1 MDDRIRDNKSSK
13 VSRSVKI
20 MQTLSWDNIRTKID
34 RLCCQKEIIAV
45 IDGHKKE
52 LKLVKEAA
60 DDAGGFLSD
69 IEGSLLYALA
79 QKCAGRGVIVEIG
92 SYTGKSTIYLGK
104 GSKAGKNV
112 KIYAIDPHGEPFQSK
127 EDATGTY
134 EKFTKNIEKA
144 QLGDVV
150 NPIVRTSI
158 EAADLI
164 SEPCELLF
172 IDGCHK
178 YDYVKKDFDTWF
190 PKVID
195 GGIIAFHDTLSG
207 GPKKVVKESLFRSKM
222 FRKVGFGGSITF
234 GEKTKENVMF
244 DKLKNR
250 YVFVIHNIYAF
261 IIARNAQLRRLVS
274 GKPDNASF

>member
-1 MDDRIRDNKSSK
+1 M
-13 VSRSVKI
+13 KI
-20 MQTLSWDNIRTKID
+20 MQTLSWDNFRAKID
-34 RLCCQKEIIAV
+34 RLCCQKDIIAV
-45 IDGHKKE
+45 IDGNQKE
-52 LKLVKEAA
+52 LKVVKEAA

-79 QKCAGRGVIVEIG
+79 QKCTGRGVIVEIG

-104 GSKAGKNV
+104 GSRAGKNV
-112 KIYAIDPHGEPFQSK
+112 KIYAIDPHREPFQSK
-127 EDATGTY
+127 EDATGTF
-134 EKFTKNIEKA
+134 EKFTKNIENA
-144 QLGDVV
+144 QLEGIVS
-150 NPIVRTSI
+150 PIVRTSI

-178 YDYVKKDFDTWF
+178 YNYVKKDFDIWF

-207 GPKKVVKESLFRSKM
+207 GPKKAARELLYRSKM

-234 GEKTKENVMF
+234 GEKTKENSMF
-244 DKLKNR
+244 DRLKNR
-250 YVFVIHNIYAF
+250 YVFLMHSFYAF
-261 IIARNAQLRRLVS
+261 IIARNAELRRLVS
-274 GKPDNASF
+274 VKPDNASF

>member
-1 MDDRIRDNKSSK
+1 MH
-13 VSRSVKI
+13 
-20 MQTLSWDNIRTKID
+20 TLSWDTIRTKID

-45 IDGHKKE
+45 TDGHKEE

-60 DDAGGFLSD
+60 DNAGGFLSD

-79 QKCAGRGVIVEIG
+79 QRCVGRGVIVEIG
-92 SYTGKSTIYLGK
+92 SYTGKSTIYLGN

-127 EDATGTY
+127 EDAIGTY
-134 EKFTKNIEKA
+134 EKFTKNIENA
-144 QLGDVV
+144 QLEDIV

-158 EAADLI
+158 EAADII

-207 GPKKVVKESLFRSKM
+207 DPKRAVKEVLYRSTL
-222 FRKVGFGGSITF
+222 FRKVGFGGSISF
-234 GEKTKENVMF
+234 GEKTKETGMF
-244 DKLKNR
+244 DRLKNR
-250 YVFVIHNIYAF
+250 YVFVIHNLYAF

-274 GKPDNASF
+274 GKPDYISL

>member
-1 MDDRIRDNKSSK
+1 MNDKIRDSKSSN

-45 IDGHKKE
+45 VDSHKKE
-52 LKLVKEAA
+52 LKLVKDAA

-104 GSKAGKNV
+104 GSKAAKNV

-134 EKFTKNIEKA
+134 EKFKMNIEKA

-178 YDYVKKDFDTWF
+178 YNYVKKDFDTWF

-207 GPKKVVKESLFRSKM
+207 GPKKVVKESLFRSRV

-234 GEKTKENVMF
+234 GKKTKENVLF
-244 DKLKNR
+244 DRLKNR

>member
-1 MDDRIRDNKSSK
+1 
-13 VSRSVKI
+13 

-45 IDGHKKE
+45 IDGHKEE

-79 QKCAGRGVIVEIG
+79 QRCAGRGVIVEIG

-127 EDATGTY
+127 EDAIGTY
-134 EKFTKNIEKA
+134 EKFTKNIENA
-144 QLGDVV
+144 QLADIV

-158 EAADLI
+158 EAADII

-178 YDYVKKDFDTWF
+178 YNYVKKDFDTWF

-207 GPKKVVKESLFRSKM
+207 GPKKAVKEVLYRSKM
-222 FRKVGFGGSITF
+222 FRKVGFGGSISF
-234 GEKTKENVMF
+234 GEKTKESVMF

-250 YVFVIHNIYAF
+250 YVFVIHNLYAF

>member
-1 MDDRIRDNKSSK
+1 
-13 VSRSVKI
+13 
-20 MQTLSWDNIRTKID
+20 
-34 RLCCQKEIIAV
+34 LCCQKEIIAV
-45 IDGHKKE
+45 IDGYKEE

-60 DDAGGFLSD
+60 DGAGGFLSD

-79 QKCAGRGVIVEIG
+79 QKCAGRGVLVEIG

-104 GSKAGKNV
+104 GSEAGRNV
-112 KIYAIDPHGEPFQSK
+112 KIYAIDPHREPFQSK
-127 EDATGTY
+127 DDATGTY
-134 EKFTKNIEKA
+134 AKFIKNIENA
-144 QLGDVV
+144 QLGGIV
-150 NPIVRTSI
+150 NPIVKTSI

-178 YDYVKKDFDTWF
+178 YNYVKKDFDTWF

-207 GPKKVVKESLFRSKM
+207 GPKKAVSEVLYRSKM
-222 FRKVGFGGSITF
+222 FKKVGFGGSITF

-244 DKLKNR
+244 DRLKNR
-250 YVFVIHNIYAF
+250 YVFMMHSFYAF
-261 IIARNAQLRRLVS
+261 IIARNDELRRLVS
-274 GKPDNASF
+274 VKRDNACS